1 MNKAD
6 TKTAKAKD
14 LTERSPFLE
23 FPMMMMRTGRDDWS
37 GNHFLPKGWQ
47 IDNEGN
53 EVYDKRPYPVKRSI
67 VTVLYKIC

>member
-47 IDNEGN
+47 IDNEGD
-53 EVYDKRPYPVKRSI
+53 EVYDKRPYPVKTSI
-67 VTVLYKIC
+67 M